1 MQQLSACT
9 IDRPPPECASR
20 PALDTSSADARR
32 LRQDLRQAVRDGA
45 FVLGFQSR
53 RSLRDDQ
60 LCGAEAQLRWP
71 RRGRG
76 MVQSNVFMPLAL
88 ECGLTDDLVAWSL
101 NAACQAALTWPSG
114 SVSITIPAAA
124 ARTGRL
130 LTLVGD
136 ALHMT
141 GLDPERLDIALV
153 DNSVSCDCA
162 DTLLS
167 LSALRDLGV
176 SVALDEFGRAGACL
190 LKLRRLPLT
199 SVKLDRSLTRDML
212 VDQAASAMVRAIVAY
227 AHSLDV
233 LVVATGVETDLQ
245 RTTLQLAGCD
255 MVLERSAGFSR
266 EPDEALAGADA
277 ALRLAFGG
285 SEGAPTYLA

>member
-1 MQQLSACT
+1 MQQLSVCT
-9 IDRPPPECASR
+9 NDWPLQDAAARPMVGVPGG
-20 PALDTSSADARR
+20 DTRR

-45 FVLGFQSR
+45 FVLGFQQR
-53 RSLRDDQ
+53 RGLRDDEP
-60 LCGAEAQLRWP
+60 CGAEAQLRWP

-76 MVQSNVFMPLAL
+76 VVQANVFMPLIE
-88 ECGLTDDLVAWSL
+88 ECGLTDQLVAWSL
-101 NAACQAALTWPSG
+101 HAACQAALTWPSG
-114 SVSITIPAAA
+114 AVSVSVPAAA

-136 ALHMT
+136 ALYTT
-141 GLDPERLDIALV
+141 GLDPERLEIALIENAV
-153 DNSVSCDCA
+153 CCDCA

-199 SVKLDRSLTRDML
+199 AVKLDRSLTRDML
-212 VDQAASAMVRAIVAY
+212 VDQAACAMIRAVIAY

-233 LVVATGVETDLQ
+233 QVVAAGVETDLQ

-255 MVLERSAGFSR
+255 MVLERAGGFAQ
-266 EPDEALAGADA
+266 ELD
-277 ALRLAFGG
+277 
-285 SEGAPTYLA
+285 

>member
-1 MQQLSACT
+1 MGLRHKGENSPMQQLSVST
-9 IDRPPPECASR
+9 IDWPLTDSVARPMLAM
-20 PALDTSSADARR
+20 AGTDTRR

-45 FVLGFQSR
+45 FVLGFQPR

-76 MVQSNVFMPLAL
+76 VVQANVFMPLV
-88 ECGLTDDLVAWSL
+88 EDCGLTDQLVAWSL
-101 NAACQAALTWPSG
+101 NAACQAALTWPTG
-114 SVSITIPAAA
+114 MVSVSVPAAA
-124 ARTGRL
+124 ARTGKV
-130 LTLVGD
+130 LTLVTD

-141 GLDPERLDIALV
+141 GLDPERLEIALV
-153 DNSVSCDCA
+153 DNAVCCDCA

-176 SVALDEFGRAGACL
+176 NVALDEFGRAGACL

-212 VDQAASAMVRAIVAY
+212 VDPAACAMIRAVIAY
-227 AHSLDV
+227 AHALDV
-233 LVVATGVETDLQ
+233 EVVATGVETDLQ

-255 MVLERSAGFSR
+255 MVLERSGGF
-266 EPDEALAGADA
+266 AQDA
-277 ALRLAFGG
+277 
-285 SEGAPTYLA
+285 E